1 MATVFISLAIE
12 SILGSVRRN
21 PFADAPVQLLT
32 EFDELM
38 QDERGFELAIT
49 VADFNVRDRLNALIA
64 DRAGSTIALRGG

>member
-64 DRAGSTIALRGG
+64 DRAGSTIVLRGG

>member
-12 SILGSVRRN
+12 SIIGSVRRN
-21 PFADAPVQLLT
+21 PFADDPIQLIT
-32 EFDELM
+32 EFGELV

-64 DRAGSTIALRGG
+64 DRAGSTIVLRGG

>member
-12 SILGSVRRN
+12 SIIGSVRRN

-64 DRAGSTIALRGG
+64 DRAGSTIVLRGG